1 MLRFSLPYNVRR
13 GEERRGEVS
22 LMVLVIEER
31 REERRG
37 EGTEHNKANI
47 SCKEHQSTNP
57 GLRSQ

>member
-1 MLRFSLPYNVRR
+1 LLRFSLPYNV
-13 GEERRGEVS
+13 RRGEVS

-47 SCKEHQSTNP
+47 SCKKHQSTNT